1 MFSRSSG
8 ELSGQA
14 PPVHGRWRRK
24 LGENLTAYGLLA
36 AALVVFALFSWWPL
50 IRGVLL
56 SFQQVDFVNPPSW
69 VGFENFERL
78 FNDPLFGAAWRN
90 TLLFTGLALL
100 LGFAVPFL
108 TAVVLN
114 ELRHAQSFFRVAV
127 YLPVMLPPV
136 VTALLWKW
144 FYNPGPGLFN
154 EGLRAVGL
162 PGLSWLDSGSTAMI
176 SLVLVSTWANMGSTT
191 LIYLAAL
198 QTIPGELYEAA
209 ELDGA
214 NLWRRLVHVTIPQT
228 RFVLLVLLLLQV
240 VATMQVFTEPYV
252 MTGGGPEDATV
263 TLLLLLY
270 RYAFYYNDF
279 GTASALSLLLFVVLG
294 IFSATYVRLTRTRS

>member
-8 ELSGQA
+8 ELSAAA
-14 PPVHGRWRRK
+14 PPVRGRWRRK
-24 LGENLTAYGLLA
+24 LGDNLTAYGLLA

-114 ELRHAQSFFRVAV
+114 ELRHARSFFRVAV